1 MSLLHLI
8 YFLSAFLAAA
18 SFVYTLRSKEITKG
32 SSLFAVQSCM
42 TLSTIGY
49 FAEHISFSPAAA
61 FYASRVTGLFFW
73 YTAIFWVQFVLETHH
88 LPKKSILKFFILC
101 SLLPVST
108 TLLGF
113 TNQFHKLIWHDFHY
127 EMIDGLFFHIIE
139 RYGSWFWFQT
149 MIIDGLLI
157 AGTSVYFLENLNR
170 HGMYLRRTV
179 LLCSTVLLPFLG
191 NVLYINQMY
200 SGLSFD
206 MTPIL
211 LSLSATVLALTISNY
226 RVCELCPPSRSQ
238 ILRFMGSGILTI
250 DEKGKIMDINPTAQ
264 LHFKLEEPPLGLSCK
279 ESIPVLH
286 EALFNKQGQKSA
298 TKCVCLEYEDI
309 SLLITSS
316 IKTVYRNNQIQHL
329 TFVTST
335 RQPAAPQPQSLTRC
349 EQRILQLLKSDHQNK
364 EIASLLSISE
374 NTLKTHIKN
383 IYKKTGIKSRS
394 DLVFQNETRR
404 HEV

>member
-1 MSLLHLI
+1 MSLLHWI
-8 YFLSAFLAAA
+8 YFFSAFLAVA
-18 SFVYTLRSKEITKG
+18 SFVYSLKSKELKKG

-49 FAEHISFSPAAA
+49 FAEHISFSPSAA
-61 FYASRVTGLFFW
+61 FYASRITGLFFW

-88 LPKKSILKFFILC
+88 LPKKAILKFFILC
-101 SLLPVST
+101 SLLPIST

-127 EMIDGLFFHIIE
+127 EMIDGLFFHIID
-139 RYGSWFWFQT
+139 RYGSWFWFQA

-170 HGMYLRRTV
+170 HGMYFRRTV
-179 LLCSTVLLPFLG
+179 LLCSTILLPFLG

-211 LSLSATVLALTISNY
+211 LALSATILALTISNY
-226 RVCELCPPSRSQ
+226 HVCELSPPSRSQ
-238 ILRFMGSGILTI
+238 ILRYMGSGILTI
-250 DEKGKIMDINPTAQ
+250 DDKGKIMDINPTAQ
-264 LHFKLEEPPLGLSCK
+264 LHFNLDQPPLGLSCE
-279 ESIPVLH
+279 ESIPRLH
-286 EALFNKQGQKSA
+286 KALFDKHNQKSVP
-298 TKCVCLEYEDI
+298 KSVSLEYDDV

-316 IKTVYRNNQIQHL
+316 RETVYRNNRIQHL

-335 RQPAAPQPQSLTRC
+335 KQPAAPQSQNLTRC

-383 IYKKTGIKSRS
+383 IYKKTGAKNRI
-394 DLVFQNETRR
+394 DLVGQNANASLEG
-404 HEV
+404 